1 MKCSSCGKEFGD
13 GTTCQYCGVDR
24 VIGGA
29 SFSGYQMPSNISTAA
44 HGTGEPAH
52 VYQSE
57 TNTIC
62 VYCGEVIPAD
72 AKFCPFCA
80 KELYAKCPKCGH
92 TYSSKYPVCPQ
103 CGTNREK
110 FQAELIAREEER
122 KRKAEA
128 ERLEKKRAEEMRQAW
143 LEEKQREEMRQAWLE
158 EKRREDERREKLA
171 QQKKEKERQRL
182 ETERAFADVR
192 QSSIY
197 NVMHQYLTKLNNYLV
212 DNKFS
217 GEYAGLKGVPW
228 ILFIFIVS
236 LAPVI
241 IMALLEGTFQI
252 DDITIIFGILSIVN
266 TTLGIILYN
275 RKVNINDLTIQLQK
289 SIISEYIEKN
299 PPSSELLLRAISSIK
314 ENLSSFKI
322 TEKYTNKTLDE
333 DIIYALSS
341 KKIPIACKD
350 GSVLRWN

>member
-13 GTTCQYCGVDR
+13 GATCQCCGVDR

-110 FQAELIAREEER
+110 FHTELIAKEEER

-143 LEEKQREEMRQAWLE
+143 LEEK
-158 EKRREDERREKLA
+158 RREDERREKLA
-171 QQKKEKERQRL
+171 QQKKEEEKQRRRAEKERQRL

-197 NVMHQYLTKLNNYLV
+197 NETLQYLTKLNDYLI
-212 DNKFS
+212 DNTFP
-217 GEYAGLKGVPW
+217 GDYAGVKGILTAFVVGVGVLSPTIILALLGGASEMEGFVVCD
-228 ILFIFIVS
+228 ILFAILLTFI
-236 LAPVI
+236 L
-241 IMALLEGTFQI
+241 
-252 DDITIIFGILSIVN
+252 
-266 TTLGIILYN
+266 IILYN
-275 RKVNINDLTIQLQK
+275 KEESIQKLDYETQK

-314 ENLSSFKI
+314 ENLSSFNI

-333 DIIYALSS
+333 DIIHALSS

>member
-29 SFSGYQMPSNISTAA
+29 SFSGYQMPSNIGTAT
-44 HGTGEPAH
+44 HGIGEPAH

-80 KELYAKCPKCGH
+80 KKLYAKCPKCGH

-143 LEEKQREEMRQAWLE
+143 LEEK
-158 EKRREDERREKLA
+158 RREDERREKLA
-171 QQKKEKERQRL
+171 QQEKERQRL

-197 NVMHQYLTKLNNYLV
+197 NEMHQYLTKLNNYLV

-217 GEYAGLKGVPW
+217 GEYAGLKGVPV
-228 ILFIFIVS
+228 ILFLFIVS

-252 DDITIIFGILSIVN
+252 DYITIIFGILSIVN
-266 TTLGIILYN
+266 TTLGVIFYN

-289 SIISEYIEKN
+289 SIISEYIEMN

-314 ENLSSFKI
+314 ENLSSFNI

-333 DIIYALSS
+333 DIIHALSS

>member
-171 QQKKEKERQRL
+171 QQKKEKEGSS
-182 ETERAFADVR
+182 AIVR
-192 QSSIY
+192 GRF
-197 NVMHQYLTKLNNYLV
+197 V
-212 DNKFS
+212 D
-217 GEYAGLKGVPW
+217 
-228 ILFIFIVS
+228 
-236 LAPVI
+236 
-241 IMALLEGTFQI
+241 
-252 DDITIIFGILSIVN
+252 
-266 TTLGIILYN
+266 
-275 RKVNINDLTIQLQK
+275 
-289 SIISEYIEKN
+289 
-299 PPSSELLLRAISSIK
+299 
-314 ENLSSFKI
+314 
-322 TEKYTNKTLDE
+322 
-333 DIIYALSS
+333 
-341 KKIPIACKD
+341 
-350 GSVLRWN
+350 

>member
-29 SFSGYQMPSNISTAA
+29 SFSGYQMPSNIGTAT
-44 HGTGEPAH
+44 HGIGEPAH

-80 KELYAKCPKCGH
+80 KKLYAKCPKCGH

-143 LEEKQREEMRQAWLE
+143 LEEK
-158 EKRREDERREKLA
+158 RREDERREKLA
-171 QQKKEKERQRL
+171 QQEKERQRL

-197 NVMHQYLTKLNNYLV
+197 NETLQYLTKLNDYLI
-212 DNKFS
+212 DNTFP
-217 GEYAGLKGVPW
+217 GDYAGVKG
-228 ILFIFIVS
+228 ILIAFAVGVCTLS
-236 LAPVI
+236 P
-241 IMALLEGTFQI
+241 
-252 DDITIIFGILSIVN
+252 TIIIALSGGASELVGFVVGNIIFSLLL
-266 TTLGIILYN
+266 TFISIILYN
-275 RKVNINDLTIQLQK
+275 KEESIQKLNYETQK

-314 ENLSSFKI
+314 ENLSSFNI

-333 DIIYALSS
+333 DIIHALSS